1 MISKKG
7 HTTIGATKGYGLPK
21 GFGSNHNTTLAF
33 AVSKLIRTPLPLNT
47 DWNCSVNKCNSE
59 KELIDFVCDNGTF
72 EEVVKLRRLLTKIRQ
87 I

>member
-1 MISKKG
+1 MITKKG

-33 AVSKLIRTPLPLNT
+33 AVSKLIRTPLPLHK
-47 DWNCSVNKCNSE
+47 DWNAVLNNLIDSE

-72 EEVVKLRRLLTKIRQ
+72 EEVVKLRRLLTKIR
-87 I
+87 